1 MTAMIV
7 CVCNAIRED
16 EIRAAARNGAP
27 CAVTAYRSVDCEP
40 QCGHC
45 LPYADDLIAEERAAL
60 LAVDSQAA

>member
-1 MTAMIV
+1 MIV

-27 CAVTAYRSVDCEP
+27 CAVTAYRAVDCEP

-45 LPYADDLIAEERAAL
+45 LPYARAIIEEERASL
-60 LAVDSQAA
+60 PGVHSQAA

>member
-1 MTAMIV
+1 MIV

-16 EIRAAARNGAP
+16 EIRAAVRNGAP

-45 LPYADDLIAEERAAL
+45 LPYAREIIEQERARL
-60 LAVDSQAA
+60 ITVDSQAA

>member
-1 MTAMIV
+1 MIV

-45 LPYADDLIAEERAAL
+45 LPYAREIIEQERARL
-60 LAVDSQAA
+60 ITVDSQAA